1 MIVRWEQGRTVI
13 DALLRQGRLTRV
25 APNRALADS
34 MLIQARAHLAA
45 AVMVIGLDPQGAFT
59 LTYDAARKALSAILV
74 NQGLRAGGQGAHA
87 ALLEAVLAQLD
98 PPLGNVFQAYSWMRP
113 LRNHTEY
120 PQPDRPTAQAADV
133 IEAQPSTAGMIDA
146 AERLLDQMPVY

>member
-13 DALLRQGRLTRV
+13 DALLKQGRLTGV

-45 AVMVIGLDPQGAFT
+45 SVIVIGLDPQGAFS
-59 LTYDAARKALSAILV
+59 LTYDAARKALAAILV
-74 NQGLRAGGQGAHA
+74 NHGLRAGRQGAHA

-98 PPLGNVFQAYSWMRP
+98 PPS
-113 LRNHTEY
+113 
-120 PQPDRPTAQAADV
+120 AAS
-133 IEAQPSTAGMIDA
+133 STSPATTLCSPASAGMSCDRRNSHTRGDLGVGHA
-146 AERLLDQMPVY
+146 LPSQQ